1 MNTAEIKQLYDQYVV
16 PTYAPSIALVRGEG
30 CHVWDPEGNRYL
42 DFTGGIAVSSLGH
55 GHPALVRAIS
65 EQAASLIHVSNLFF
79 NEWQPRLAQKIVRHL
94 GPGKCFF
101 SNSGAEANEA
111 LIKLARK
118 FGAGRPLG
126 EPRRTEESAGK
137 SQIIEAGRYEVISM
151 QNSFHGRTLGTMAA
165 TGQEKICKGFEPMPE
180 GFKQVPYNDLE
191 AVKHATGGKTA
202 AVLVECIQG
211 EGGVRAASMEFIR
224 GLREWCDQN
233 KLLLFCDSIQSGVGR
248 TGKFC
253 SFQHYGVEM
262 DGVSLAKSLGGGF
275 PIGAVWIRQP
285 YADVFSV
292 GSHATT
298 FGGSPLAARAAL
310 TVLEVIDREN
320 LIDHAARMGEHLA
333 AGLNRLR
340 ETCPKIVKEIRGKGL
355 MIGVELHEEHK
366 PWIKKLSAAGL
377 LVVPT
382 GTHVLR
388 LLPPLIIG
396 KTDADEAISI
406 LRDVFSTAT

>member
-118 FGAGRPLG
+118 FGAG
-126 EPRRTEESAGK
+126 K
-137 SQIIEAGRYEVISM
+137 YEVISM

-165 TGQEKICKGFEPMPE
+165 TGQEKIRKGFEPMPE
-180 GFKQVPYNDLE
+180 GFRQVPYNDLE

-202 AVLVECIQG
+202 AVLIECIQG

-285 YADVFSV
+285 YADLFSG

-320 LIDHAARMGEHLA
+320 LIDHAARMGEYLA

-388 LLPPLIIG
+388 LLPPLIVT
-396 KTDADEAISI
+396 KKEADEAISI
-406 LRDVFSTAT
+406 LGKVFSAAV

>member
-118 FGAGRPLG
+118 FGAG
-126 EPRRTEESAGK
+126 K
-137 SQIIEAGRYEVISM
+137 YEVISM

-165 TGQEKICKGFEPMPE
+165 TGQEKIRKGFEPMPE
-180 GFKQVPYNDLE
+180 GFRQVPYNDLE

-211 EGGVRAASMEFIR
+211 EGGVRVASMEFIR

-320 LIDHAARMGEHLA
+320 LIDHAARMGEYLA

-388 LLPPLIIG
+388 LLPPLIVT
-396 KTDADEAISI
+396 KKEADEAISI
-406 LRDVFSTAT
+406 LGKVFSAAV

>member
-30 CHVWDPEGNRYL
+30 CHVWDLEGNRYL

-118 FGAGRPLG
+118 FGAG
-126 EPRRTEESAGK
+126 K
-137 SQIIEAGRYEVISM
+137 YEVISM
-151 QNSFHGRTLGTMAA
+151 QNSFHGRTLGTMVA
-165 TGQEKICKGFEPMPE
+165 TGQEKIRKGFEPMPE
-180 GFKQVPYNDLE
+180 GFRQVPYNDLE

-202 AVLVECIQG
+202 AVLIECIQG
-211 EGGVRAASMEFIR
+211 EGGVRAASTEFIR

-320 LIDHAARMGEHLA
+320 LIDHAARMGEYLA

-340 ETCPKIVKEIRGKGL
+340 EACPKIVKEIRGKGL

-388 LLPPLIIG
+388 LLPPLIVT
-396 KTDADEAISI
+396 KKEADEAISI
-406 LRDVFSTAT
+406 LGKVFSAAV

>member
-1 MNTAEIKQLYDQYVV
+1 MKTAEIKQLYDQYVV

-42 DFTGGIAVSSLGH
+42 DFAGGIAVSSLGH

-65 EQAASLIHVSNLFF
+65 EQAGHLIHASNLFF
-79 NEWQPRLAQKIVRHL
+79 NEWQPRLAQAIVRHL

-118 FGAGRPLG
+118 WGAGQTIG
-126 EPRRTEESAGK
+126 KAGQTAGK
-137 SQIIEAGRYEVISM
+137 AGRYEIISM

-165 TGQEKICKGFEPMPE
+165 TGQEKIRKGFDPIPE
-180 GFKQVPYNDLE
+180 GFKQVPYDDLE
-191 AVKHATGGKTA
+191 AVKRATGDKTA
-202 AVLVECIQG
+202 AVLIECIQG
-211 EGGVRAASMEFIR
+211 EGGVRAASMEFVR
-224 GLREWCDQN
+224 GLRDWCDRSR
-233 KLLLFCDSIQSGVGR
+233 LLLFCDSVQCGIGR

-253 SFQHYGVEM
+253 SFQHYGVEV
-262 DGVSLAKSLGGGF
+262 DGVSLAKALGGGF

-285 YADVFSV
+285 YADVFEV

-310 TVLEVIDREN
+310 TVLEVIEREN
-320 LIDHAARMGEHLA
+320 LIDQAARMGDYLA
-333 AGLNRLR
+333 AGLNRLKGAF
-340 ETCPKIVKEIRGKGL
+340 PKIIKEIRGKGL
-355 MIGVELHEEHK
+355 MIGIELHEEHK

-377 LVVPT
+377 LLVPT

-388 LLPPLIIG
+388 LLPPLIITE
-396 KTDADEAISI
+396 KEADEALEIMN
-406 LRDVFSTAT
+406 RAFGA

>member
-118 FGAGRPLG
+118 FGAG
-126 EPRRTEESAGK
+126 K
-137 SQIIEAGRYEVISM
+137 YEVISM
-151 QNSFHGRTLGTMAA
+151 QNSFHGRTLGTMVA
-165 TGQEKICKGFEPMPE
+165 TGQEKIRKGFEPMPE
-180 GFKQVPYNDLE
+180 GFRQVPYNDLE

-211 EGGVRAASMEFIR
+211 EGGVRAASTEFIR

-320 LIDHAARMGEHLA
+320 LIDHAARMGEYLA

-388 LLPPLIIG
+388 LLPPLIVT
-396 KTDADEAISI
+396 KKEADEAISI
-406 LRDVFSTAT
+406 LGKVFSAAV